1 MIGYKFIQEKQWNDA
16 HETLHKLKADIASA
30 TEFVREIE
38 RGNLDVSIGT
48 EIIDSELKTSLVNMR
63 DQMKTY
69 SLTER
74 QRNWVNEG
82 LAKFVQILRS
92 GNTGG
97 RQQLADSIIR
107 NLVTYLK
114 ANQGALFALNDDDPK
129 DIFLEIEACYAY
141 DRKKFLEKRIALG
154 EGLAG
159 QVVLEKS
166 TLYMTDVPKDFV
178 KITSGLGEALPRN
191 ILLVPLKLDEKIFGV
206 VELASF
212 LTFEPFEIEFVE
224 KLGESIAA
232 TVASV
237 KSIERTND
245 LLKETQLQT
254 EQLKAQEE
262 EVRQNLEE
270 LSATQEAMQ
279 RAMKEVEAKESYVSQ
294 ILNTSQDVIYTV
306 DRDFRMATW
315 NSMFAREA
323 ERLNIRLEKG
333 MNAFEWSAADRQ
345 KLVPLYKRVF
355 EGDTFE
361 ITYETDLTDLNGK
374 KYHFLSF
381 YAPIRSASGDIVE
394 AGVYAKDITA
404 VVDAQRESAQLLKES
419 QQQAEELKA
428 QEEEL
433 RQNMEELSATQEAMQ
448 RAMTDL
454 EVKEAYASE
463 VLNATDDLIYTL
475 DKDFRFVTWNKAFT
489 KLIESLNLSLEKGM
503 NAFEWLPDYRSSL
516 IPFWTRALNG
526 ETFQFQWEGE
536 RDGQKDH
543 YLAIYAPVRSKT
555 GEIEEAVVFAKNV
568 GQLVEAQQESARL
581 LKEAQQQAEEL
592 KAQEEELRQN
602 LEELSATQETMEQK
616 VREVEVREDY
626 ISQLLNT
633 SQDVI
638 FTVDHDLKLVTWNE
652 SFARTIDGLGVR
664 LEKGIIA
671 FGWRSDEERK
681 YFAELFNRVFKGDA
695 FETSV
700 ESKFDGTTHHF
711 LSTFTPLRNKANEI
725 IEAVVF
731 ARDVTRILNGSGAA
745 LKRSVED
752 NGKSVAKK
760 SVITDD
766 SSNGKSHN

>member
-1 MIGYKFIQEKQWNDA
+1 MIGYKLIQEKQWNNV
-16 HETLHKLKADIASA
+16 HQTLQKLNADIASA

-63 DQMKTY
+63 DQMKKY
-69 SLTER
+69 SLTEK

-107 NLVTYLK
+107 NLVNYLK

-129 DIFLEIEACYAY
+129 NIFLEIEACYAY

-166 TLYMTDVPKDFV
+166 TLYMTDVPKDFI

-212 LTFEPFEIEFVE
+212 LTFEPYEIEFVE

-232 TVASV
+232 TVAAV

-279 RAMKEVEAKESYVSQ
+279 RAMKEVEIKELYVSQ
-294 ILNTSQDVIYTV
+294 ILNTSQDTIYTV
-306 DRDFRMATW
+306 DQEFRFVTW
-315 NSMFAREA
+315 NSMFAGAA
-323 ERLNIRLEKG
+323 ERHNIRIEKG
-333 MNAFEWSAADRQ
+333 MNAFEWSPVDRQ
-345 KLVPLYKRVF
+345 NLVALYKRVF
-355 EGDTFE
+355 NGETFE
-361 ITYETDLTDLNGK
+361 LTYEMDLDGK

-381 YAPIRSASGDIVE
+381 YAPLKSISGDVIE
-394 AGVYAKDITA
+394 AAVYAKDIST
-404 VVDAQRESAQLLKES
+404 VVEAQQESARLLTEA
-419 QQQAEELKA
+419 QQQSEELKA

-454 EVKEAYASE
+454 EAKETYASE
-463 VLNATDDLIYTL
+463 LLNATDDLIYTL
-475 DKDFRFVTWNKAFT
+475 DKDFRFVTWNKAFI
-489 KLIESLNLSLEKGM
+489 KLIESLSLSLEKGM

-555 GEIEEAVVFAKNV
+555 GEIQEAVVFAKNV

-581 LKEAQQQAEEL
+581 LKEAQQQTEEL

-602 LEELSATQETMEQK
+602 MEELSATQETMEQK
-616 VREVEVREDY
+616 AREVEVHEDY
-626 ISQLLNT
+626 MTQLLNI

-638 FTVDHDLKLVTWNE
+638 FTVDHDFKLVTWNE

-671 FGWRSDEERK
+671 FGWRSDEERQH
-681 YFAELFNRVFKGDA
+681 FAELFNRVFKGES

-711 LSTFTPLRNKANEI
+711 LSTFTPLRNKANDI

-731 ARDVTRILNGSGAA
+731 ARDVTRILNGNGAS

-752 NGKSVAKK
+752 NGKSVTKK
-760 SVITDD
+760 SAITDD